1 MFQFM
6 STVFLPLKSSPDSL
20 DSVIG
25 KIHPGIKKQQ
35 ANVVAFASMNGGVTR
50 AYARYIRTVTAR
62 CGESGFISLNA
73 LLTASLTSAKVVPF
87 G

>member
-50 AYARYIRTVTAR
+50 AYATSERLRQDVVKVDLSASMR
-62 CGESGFISLNA
+62 C
-73 LLTASLTSAKVVPF
+73 
-87 G
+87 